1 MKQRDVKLATI
12 VICDGKVVVD
22 KTIHSIAVFFDLP
35 SEIVEALTLEAALL
49 SKATVVVR
57 NAWAQLRQHHSG
69 SVKPIDL
76 RPWID
81 RKCQNVVCGLRI
93 REKFRGI
100 EKEKKKKRAERQSL
114 DQMFKME
121 HHKVSQAWRT
131 WNRRQCWIIRKCES
145 VVHNMKVRLNLP
157 KVKVATVPETRALWD
172 KQNQECNLTGDV
184 LNQTAECD
192 HKMPVSRGGP
202 STIENLQWVT
212 PEVHRAKGNMT
223 NEEFVGMCRKV
234 VSHADLRG
242 DFSS

>member
-1 MKQRDVKLATI
+1 MKQRDVKIATI
-12 VICDGKVVVD
+12 VIRDGKVVVD
-22 KTIHSIAVFFDLP
+22 KTIDGLAISFDLP
-35 SEIVEALTLEAALL
+35 CEMVEALTLEAALL
-49 SKATVVVR
+49 SKARAVVR
-57 NAWAQLRQHHSG
+57 NAWAQIRQRHSD
-69 SVKPIDL
+69 SSKPIDL

-100 EKEKKKKRAERQSL
+100 EKAKKTKRAERQSL

-157 KVKVATVPETRALWD
+157 KVMVATVQETRALWD
-172 KQNQECNLTGDV
+172 KQNHECNLTGEV
-184 LNQTAECD
+184 LNQSAECD

-223 NEEFVGMCRKV
+223 NEEFVEMCRKV
-234 VSHADLRG
+234 VSHAALRG
-242 DFSS
+242 NFSS

>member
-12 VICDGKVVVD
+12 VIRDGKVVVD
-22 KTIHSIAVFFDLP
+22 KTIDGLAVSFDLP
-35 SEIVEALTLEAALL
+35 CEIIEALTLEAALL
-49 SKATVVVR
+49 SKATTVVR
-57 NAWAQLRQHHSG
+57 NTWAHLRQHHG
-69 SVKPIDL
+69 DSVKPIDL
-76 RPWID
+76 LPWID
-81 RKCQNVVCGLRI
+81 RKCLNVVCGLKI
-93 REKFRGI
+93 REKSRANQ
-100 EKEKKKKRAERQSL
+100 KVNKRERAQRQSL

-184 LNQTAECD
+184 LDQTAECD

-202 STIENLQWVT
+202 STIDNLQWVA
-212 PEVHRAKGNMT
+212 PQVHRAKGNMT
-223 NEEFVGMCRKV
+223 NEEFVEMCRKV

-242 DFSS
+242 DSSS